1 MAERYPAISL
11 SYFKLNNK
19 YHDKQKHLNSFS
31 PMLLLLTMGG

>member
-1 MAERYPAISL
+1 MAGEIPAISL

-19 YHDKQKHLNSFS
+19 YHDKQKHNSFS